1 MEEPDI
7 VIVLDPTLLTVGNV
21 KAGVP
26 DDGIYLVNTPLS
38 PSEMR
43 ARLGGLEGSK
53 AKVYTLDATQVS
65 MDTIG
70 RNIPNTPMIGALIAA
85 TGLLELDEL
94 LEDTRRKLSK
104 KLRPPEVVDKNM
116 EAIKRAYRE
125 VAS

>member
-1 MEEPDI
+1 MESTSSTHRCRP
-7 VIVLDPTLLTVGNV
+7 
-21 KAGVP
+21 
-26 DDGIYLVNTPLS
+26 
-38 PSEMR
+38 
-43 ARLGGLEGSK
+43 ARCAQDWGGLK
-53 AKVYTLDATQVS
+53 AARRRYTLDATQVS

>member
-1 MEEPDI
+1 
-7 VIVLDPTLLTVGNV
+7 
-21 KAGVP
+21 
-26 DDGIYLVNTPLS
+26 DGIYLINTPLS
-38 PSEMR
+38 ASEMR
-43 ARLGGLEGSK
+43 KTLDLEGSG

-70 RNIPNTPMIGALIAA
+70 RNIPNTPMMGALVAA

-94 LEDTRRKLSK
+94 LEDTRIKLSK
-104 KLRPPEVVDKNM
+104 KLRPEVVDKNM